1 MCLKKFDKNGS
12 LGVVLAMGVFL
23 GGALFCMPAL
33 AQQGGDYPNNGDSP
47 GNMFGQAYNES
58 ALPQD
63 DATLDS
69 RNPGMTLPTGASQD
83 YESNPFLEAPEPPQ
97 KTQAEI
103 EAEVRSRSF
112 NAAIN
117 GLLPLNPG
125 EIRKLLKRYD
135 ETQQAVEIPL
145 YPYPKPEVAI
155 ETVSLDPG
163 VTPPI
168 IKAAV
173 GQVTTL
179 NMMDATGQPWPI
191 QDISWAGDFQVV
203 QPEEGS
209 HVLRITP
216 LKEFAYGNISLRM
229 LELNTPVTF
238 TVKTQRDIV
247 QYRFDARIPEFGP
260 FAQEPII
267 EGGLSIVAGTPIL
280 NSILDGVPPEGAEK
294 LEVSGVDGRT
304 TAYNYNLLTYVRT
317 PFTLLSPGWSHSVS
331 SADGMN
337 VYTMAEAPILLLSDH
352 GRVVRARLSKK
363 ESSDE

>member
-1 MCLKKFDKNGS
+1 MCLNKSKNKWP
-12 LGVVLAMGVFL
+12 LGVVLAAGLMWTGATTAMAQNNAGDGGVAALL
-23 GGALFCMPAL
+23 G
-33 AQQGGDYPNNGDSP
+33 QSYSD
-47 GNMFGQAYNES
+47 S
-58 ALPQD
+58 ALPEEGAD
-63 DATLDS
+63 VNARS
-69 RNPGMTLPTGASQD
+69 PGLTLPGGNNTAD
-83 YESNPFLEAPEPPQ
+83 FESNPFLDQQEIPQ
-97 KTQAEI
+97 KSKEEI

-117 GLLPLNPG
+117 GLMPMNPG

-145 YPYPKPEVAI
+145 YPYPKPEVAV

-173 GQVTTL
+173 GHVTTL
-179 NMMDATGQPWPI
+179 NMMDASGQPWPI

-229 LELNTPVTF
+229 IELNTPITF
-238 TVKTQRDIV
+238 TVKTQRDVV

-260 FAQEPII
+260 FGKEPII
-267 EGGLSIVAGTPIL
+267 EGGLSIMAGTPIL
-280 NSILDGVPPEGAEK
+280 NAILDGVPPEGAEK
-294 LEVSGVDGRT
+294 LEVGGVDGRT
-304 TAYNYNLLTYVRT
+304 SAYSFNDMTYVRT
-317 PFTLLSPGWSHSVS
+317 PFTLLSPGWSHSAT

-337 VYTMAEAPILLLSDH
+337 VYTLADAPILLLSDH

-363 ESSDE
+363 EVSDE